1 MQNIEWWYFEKTALP
16 LAFKTWWYLFVTA
29 SWYTTIEYRFTY
41 ISVFLSRFHSLK
53 HCPRRHSQPTH
64 WVCWSNHLSTW
75 YRSGFNSIKS
85 ERPTSERKGYFMK
98 QYKIF
103 GTKFFLSRLT
113 QFRKFLLIFLR
124 LDKGKLWGGN
134 LNYQTSQIVRVFRLF
149 EHFVCIDIE
158 NYIEQRA
165 VHLYW
170 PWVEK
175 ENIVE
180 LCLISPESFSH
191 QLVFSASAQTL
202 PDT

>member
-1 MQNIEWWYFEKTALP
+1 
-16 LAFKTWWYLFVTA
+16 
-29 SWYTTIEYRFTY
+29 
-41 ISVFLSRFHSLK
+41 
-53 HCPRRHSQPTH
+53 
-64 WVCWSNHLSTW
+64 
-75 YRSGFNSIKS
+75 
-85 ERPTSERKGYFMK
+85 MK
-98 QYKIF
+98 QYKIS

-180 LCLISPESFSH
+180 LCLISLRKLFTSTCFLGLSTNTAWHIFVRITFFFLKMKAWQIWGKCNYLGWHVRSRIVWCCFRWSH
-191 QLVFSASAQTL
+191 LICLTL
-202 PDT
+202 KGLRGPRGTLSSNGLHQVYLKWKMKIIGGDCRRNVKTIY